1 MGLEPQGPMFAAS
14 GDSYDR
20 FMGRYSRAL
29 AVPFADFAGIGAG
42 QRALDVGCGPGA
54 LTGELV
60 RRLGA
65 GSVSA
70 CDPSGMFVAAC
81 AERHPGVDARTG
93 SAEDLPYGDAEF
105 DVAAAQLVLHFVS
118 DGDRAGE
125 QMRRVTHP
133 GGTVAACVW
142 DFSQGMQ
149 LLRAFWDAAIEVD
162 PEAPDELRDLRYGR
176 EGELAD
182 WLSAA
187 GLADVVESTLSVDST
202 YRDFEEVWSGL
213 LAGIGPAGTY
223 LVSQPPDRRESL
235 HAALFQRLGR
245 PQGAFTLEAVA
256 RAGRGTR
263 A

>member
-1 MGLEPQGPMFAAS
+1 VGSIPEGRMFAAS

-29 AVPFADFAGIGAG
+29 AAPFADFAGIGAG

-60 RRLGA
+60 RRLGPE
-65 GSVSA
+65 SVSA

-93 SAEDLPYGDAEF
+93 SAEDLPYPDAGF
-105 DVAAAQLVLHFVS
+105 DVVAAQLVLHFVS
-118 DGDRAGE
+118 DTDRAGE
-125 QMRRVTHP
+125 HMRRVTRP

-142 DFSQGMQ
+142 EFGQGMQ
-149 LLRAFWDAAIEVD
+149 LLRAFWDAATEVD
-162 PEAPDELRDLRYGR
+162 PEAPDELRDLRFGR
-176 EGELAD
+176 DGELAD

-187 GLADVVESTLSVDST
+187 GLTEVVESTLSVDSS
-202 YRDFEEVWSGL
+202 YLDFEELWSGF
-213 LAGIGPAGTY
+213 LAGIGPAGAY
-223 LVSQPPDRRESL
+223 LVSQPPARREAV

-245 PQGAFTLEAVA
+245 PQGPFTLRAVA
-256 RAGRGTR
+256 RAGRGVR
-263 A
+263 S